1 MCIASACPQ
10 KHMYIKIFIHEGNF
24 SEQTATAE
32 ALATLHFIESPN
44 SKTEFTYLIFS
55 DGFFCPPRFN
65 IILKRALGF
74 QILTMLS

>member
-1 MCIASACPQ
+1 MCIASACLQ

-32 ALATLHFIESPN
+32 ALATLHFIESLN